1 MIHETTRVVP
11 PDHPAFAGHF
21 PGRPVL
27 PGVVLLAWA
36 LEALEAATGWPAT
49 ACDIASAK
57 FLCPVGPGTPLTLRH
72 TLQPSGTWRFDVLAG
87 AGTVATGTVR
97 TFGPNA

>member
-21 PGRPVL
+21 PGRPIL

-36 LEALEAATGWPAT
+36 LEALEAATGRPAA
-49 ACDIASAK
+49 ACQVASAK
-57 FLCPVGPGTPLTLRH
+57 FLRPVGPGTALTLRH
-72 TLQPSGTWRFDVLAG
+72 TLQPSGAWRFDVLAG
-87 AGTVATGTVR
+87 TDPVATGGVR
-97 TFGPNA
+97 A